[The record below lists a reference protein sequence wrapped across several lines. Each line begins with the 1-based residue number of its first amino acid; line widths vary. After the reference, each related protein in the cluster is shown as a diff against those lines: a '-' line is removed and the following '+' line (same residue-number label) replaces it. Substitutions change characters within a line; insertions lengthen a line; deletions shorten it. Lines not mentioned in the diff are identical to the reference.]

1 MLSQEQVDTF
11 HRDGFLV
18 IHGLFSGDELR
29 LLQEEAKK
37 VETQGIELS
46 QSLRIDEQQYQSVDD
61 HVFRKTDGEM
71 RYFRSEKMWDRH
83 PIFKAVTVK
92 PELLQAIGQCTGA
105 PFAPGNDSFVC
116 KTPRSMVPI
125 LWHQDPPYWDPSR
138 ELTFETPN
146 FDVDIYL
153 QPSTI
158 ENGCVYGI
166 PGHHLVGHVD
176 MKEKT
181 EDELF
186 DECGAVPIE
195 MQPGDVLLH
204 CLSAPHG
211 SRGNPTGDTRSIFY
225 VHYAS
230 KDVLEDGYPGWG
242 DYEDKVKGMAEMS
255 KIRESMGFNVA
266 QLEDHELQFSDKG
279 VEYLGEITTP
289 PKYWGT
295 LISEMSEGEIQ
306 QKKSLTY
313 EQPFV

>member
-11 HRDGFLV
+11 HMDGFLV
-18 IHGLFSGDELR
+18 LRGFFAGEELR
-29 LLQEEAKK
+29 LLQEESKK
-37 VETQGIELS
+37 VENQGIELS
-46 QSLRIDEQQYQSVDD
+46 QTLSIDEQKHQSVDD
-61 HVFRKTDGEM
+61 HVFRKVDGEM

-125 LWHQDPPYWDPSR
+125 PWHQDPPYWDPSR

-153 QPSTI
+153 QRSTI

-186 DECGAVPIE
+186 NDHGAVPIE
-195 MQPGDVLLH
+195 MQPGDVLFH

-230 KDVLEDGYPGWG
+230 KDVSEDGYPGWG
-242 DYEDKVKGMAEMS
+242 DYKHKVNGMAEMS

-266 QLEDHELQFSDKG
+266 QSEDHELQFSDRG
-279 VEYLGEITTP
+279 VEYLGKINTP

-295 LISEMSEGEIQ
+295 LISEMSEREIE

-313 EQPFV
+313 QMANV

>member
-18 IHGLFSGDELR
+18 IRGLFSGEELSVLQDES
-29 LLQEEAKK
+29 KK

-46 QSLRIDEQQYQSVDD
+46 HSLSIDEQNNQSVDD
-61 HVFRKTDGEM
+61 HVFRKVDGEM
-71 RYFRSEKMWDRH
+71 RYFRSEKMWNRH

-92 PELLQAIGQCTGA
+92 PELLQAIGQCVGA
-105 PFAPGNDSFVC
+105 PFAPGKDSFVC

-125 LWHQDPPYWDPSR
+125 LWHQDPPYWEPSR

-153 QPSTI
+153 HPSTVQ
-158 ENGCVYGI
+158 NGCVYGI

-186 DECGAVPIE
+186 DEYGAVPIE
-195 MQPGDVLLH
+195 MQPGDVLFH

-230 KDVLEDGYPGWG
+230 KDVAEDGYPGWG
-242 DYEDKVKGMAEMS
+242 DYEHMVKGMSEMS
-255 KIRESMGFNVA
+255 EIRESMGFNVA
-266 QLEDHELQFSDKG
+266 SLEGHELQFSDKG
-279 VEYLGEITTP
+279 VEYLGKINTP

-295 LISEMSEGEIQ
+295 LISEMSESEIE

-313 EQPFV
+313 PMAHG

>member
-1 MLSQEQVDTF
+1 MLSQEQVDTL

-18 IHGLFSGDELR
+18 IRGLFSGEELR
-29 LLQEEAKK
+29 LLQEESKK

-46 QSLRIDEQQYQSVDD
+46 QSISVDEQKNKSVDD
-61 HVFRKTDGEM
+61 HVFRKVDREM
-71 RYFRSEKMWDRH
+71 RYFRSEKMWNRH

-92 PELLQAIGQCTGA
+92 PELLQAIGQCVGA
-105 PFAPGNDSFVC
+105 PFAPGKDSFVC

-125 LWHQDPPYWDPSR
+125 LWHQDPPYWDPCR

-153 QPSTI
+153 HPSTV

-176 MKEKT
+176 MKDKT

-186 DECGAVPIE
+186 DDYGAVPIE
-195 MQPGDVLLH
+195 MQPGDVLFH

-225 VHYAS
+225 VHFAS
-230 KDVLEDGYPGWG
+230 KDVAEDGYPGWG
-242 DYEDKVKGMAEMS
+242 DYDHMVKGMAEMS
-255 KIRESMGFNVA
+255 EIRASMGFNVA
-266 QLEDHELQFSDKG
+266 SLEDHELQFSDKG
-279 VEYLGEITTP
+279 VEYLGQINTP
-289 PKYWGT
+289 PHYWGT
-295 LISEMSEGEIQ
+295 LISAMSESEIE

-313 EQPFV
+313 PIAQG